1 MKNKMDDKIA
11 IIDMDSV
18 VFTAANPNKVLG
30 DDGEPL
36 RTEDGKRFVYVD
48 KTEVELIE
56 SCDWVMNDIL
66 KSCEAT
72 HYIAYIKGKN
82 TGFRKQFNP
91 EYKSLRPKE
100 SPKWWD
106 FVKAYLI
113 DKWRAIE
120 VNNIE
125 VDDMCYLTYL
135 NLPNSFMCCI
145 DKDLLQQ
152 AGCHFNW
159 RKKEWITTTEEKA
172 IELFWKDMI
181 VGQSGDGIKGVPGK
195 GEKYFE
201 NSILTDIENPM
212 DRLVLSEYQEY
223 YGDFKGIE
231 YFCKN
236 FLCLKIL
243 DSYEGFEVPK
253 PVEFVLYDKFLE
265 NGIN

>member
-1 MKNKMDDKIA
+1 MQNKIA
-11 IIDMDSV
+11 VIDIDSV

-30 DDGEPL
+30 NDGEPL
-36 RTEDGKRFVYVD
+36 RTEDGKRFVYID
-48 KTEVELIE
+48 KTEAELIE

-113 DKWRAIE
+113 DKWKVIE

-135 NLPNSFMCCI
+135 NLPDSFLCCI

-152 AGCHFNW
+152 EGCHFNW
-159 RKKEWITTTEEKA
+159 RKKEWIVTSIEKA
-172 IELFWKDMI
+172 MELFWKDMI

-195 GEKYFE
+195 GEKFVNQMFIMDDYG
-201 NSILTDIENPM
+201 NPYHN
-212 DRLVLSEYQEY
+212 LVLNVYIDHFGEY
-223 YGDFKGIE
+223 KGIQE
-231 YFCKN
+231 FYKN
-236 FLCLKIL
+236 YMSLKLL
-243 DSYEGFEVPK
+243 DSFEGFVIPEPIEYK
-253 PVEFVLYDKFLE
+253 LNDFVEDI